1 MLSRDALM
9 DARLPHSERPPET
22 VYEKPFLQR
31 GHSTRLRM
39 VAIIAAALIAALAV
53 WRLFFAGERQP
64 STPPPPPVRVATA
77 QIRDVTVQ
85 EHTIGTIV
93 ANNTVQVTSRVEG
106 QLVAA
111 HFKEGD
117 IVHKGDLLFQLDP
130 RPFQAALAQAVAM
143 QERDQAS
150 LVSARNDSA
159 RYAALATQG
168 AASKSQAD
176 QFTAQA
182 KALGATVAA
191 DKAAVETARLNVLY
205 AQIRSPIDGKTG
217 PILIQPGNVVPA
229 NGTNPLVV
237 IAQIQPVKVSFFL
250 PQSDLPRIQAQ
261 MQAHRLFATLQVHDA
276 ANTRLTAPVDFIGN
290 AVDNTTGTVEL
301 RATFNNADYKLVP
314 GQLLDV
320 SVSLAQLPHT
330 VVVPREAVNQGPDS
344 RYVYVVTPQDKA
356 EMVPV
361 AVLYDNGHIDAISGN
376 VHAGDRVITD
386 GQLRVVPGKPV
397 TVAKAGAGSH
407 GQQPAPAE

>member
-1 MLSRDALM
+1 M
-9 DARLPHSERPPET
+9 DVRLPHSERPPET
-22 VYEKPFLQR
+22 VYDKPLVRPHGGGRFR
-31 GHSTRLRM
+31 
-39 VAIIAAALIAALAV
+39 VAAILLGAVILALAA
-53 WRLFFAGERQP
+53 WRLFFAGGGKP
-64 STPPPPPVRVATA
+64 PTPPPPPVRVAIA
-77 QIRDVTVQ
+77 QTRDVTVQ

-117 IVHKGDLLFQLDP
+117 LVHKGDLLFQLDP

-143 QERDQAS
+143 QQRDQAS
-150 LVSARNDSA
+150 LVSARNDAA
-159 RYAALATQG
+159 RYAALAAQG

-176 QFTAQA
+176 QFTAQS
-182 KALGATVAA
+182 KALAATVAA
-191 DKAAVETARLNVLY
+191 DAASVETNRLNVIY
-205 AQIRSPIDGKTG
+205 AQIRSPINGKTG
-217 PILIQPGNVVPA
+217 PMLIQPGNVVPA

-237 IAQIQPVKVSFFL
+237 ITQIQPVKVSFFL
-250 PQSDLPRIQAQ
+250 PQSDLPRIQAE
-261 MQAHRLFATLQVHDA
+261 MQAHHLLATLQAHDA

-301 RATFNNADYKLVP
+301 RATFNNQDDRLVP

-320 SVSLAQLPHT
+320 AVSLGRLPRS
-330 VVVPREAVNQGPDS
+330 VVIPREAVNQGPDS
-344 RYVYVVTPQDKA
+344 RYVYVVSPQNKA

-361 AVLYDNGHIDAISGN
+361 TVLYDDGRLDAISGN

-386 GQLRVVPGKPV
+386 GQLRVVPGGAV
-397 TVAKAGAGSH
+397 TVPKGRRSGGQHRALGA
-407 GQQPAPAE
+407 P